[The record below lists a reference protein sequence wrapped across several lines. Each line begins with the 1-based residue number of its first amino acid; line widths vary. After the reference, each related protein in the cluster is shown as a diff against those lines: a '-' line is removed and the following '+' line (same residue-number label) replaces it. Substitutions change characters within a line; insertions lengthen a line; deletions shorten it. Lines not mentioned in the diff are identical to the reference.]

1 MSDPIK
7 LLRVYLAD
15 PPGPDEKFTDTD
27 LVALIET
34 NPDLYAAAADGWR
47 ARAGV
52 LAEQNFNATVDGATM
67 NLGDLWKHC
76 IDMAEHYEQLG
87 GGSLSSVLL
96 DTEAGGGAS
105 SRASEF

>member
-52 LAEQNFNATVDGATM
+52 LAEQNFNATVDGATVEALHRHGRALRTARRRFSL
-67 NLGDLWKHC
+67 LGV
-76 IDMAEHYEQLG
+76 A
-87 GGSLSSVLL
+87 
-96 DTEAGGGAS
+96 
-105 SRASEF
+105 